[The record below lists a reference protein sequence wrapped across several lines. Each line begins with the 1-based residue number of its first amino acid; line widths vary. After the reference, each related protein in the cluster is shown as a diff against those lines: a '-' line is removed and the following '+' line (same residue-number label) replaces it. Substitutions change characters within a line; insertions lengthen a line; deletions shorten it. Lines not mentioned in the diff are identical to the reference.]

1 MLEGFAWVV
10 TNLPYC
16 DLGELA
22 THLIGLGVRDR
33 CTVALLVR
41 AEWIVPKA
49 RRRLVRKHPHFA
61 GAVMLTATPCWV
73 ERAQGASP
81 RHNLAWG
88 VGRDAALGRSLAQV
102 CRAGGSRPIA
112 PRAGLAGGVIGGEG
126 VQMPTALASILA
138 SGQAG
143 LVAKGAKLTFSR
155 GIINARIEPSQQKP
169 RSFRSGAMEVN

>member
-88 VGRDAALGRSLAQV
+88 CGARRRAWAILGSGLQGGRIEAH
-102 CRAGGSRPIA
+102 C
-112 PRAGLAGGVIGGEG
+112 
-126 VQMPTALASILA
+126 A
-138 SGQAG
+138 SG
-143 LVAKGAKLTFSR
+143 GAR
-155 GIINARIEPSQQKP
+155 WRRNRW
-169 RSFRSGAMEVN
+169 